1 MITSIRKNKTFNKKL
16 HKKNKEIIL
25 DPIIL
30 IDLLIAGIESGTPI
44 TKTLLTIGDIS
55 KNKQLQSIAKKI
67 LLGLSWKQSYNN
79 TSLIQNNEYAQILQL
94 LEEKWEK
101 GQSPIP
107 NLKRLQKTIKNN
119 RLQDLQSNVAK
130 LSTQLTL
137 PLGTCYL
144 PSFILLGLIPIIISS
159 GGILFWNHK

>member
-159 GGILFWNHK
+159 GGILF

>member
-159 GGILFWNHK
+159 GGTLF